1 MKFKGK
7 EYTEVKDRLFGFL
20 SEYPQ
25 ATIKTKLISVDQ
37 ITDSPSGEQCN
48 EYIVRAKVIPNPL
61 QEPEIYYT
69 GYAAERDNTG
79 FVNKTSALENCET
92 SAVGRALAF
101 AGFGGDFAIASKE
114 EVDNAKTAAKKS
126 AVTVDMLSKLDAL
139 SKRVKSHIGE
149 EHYRVYV
156 ERRSNGYYDTK
167 VRYNKTMD
175 FFTKSIPTESE
186 DTNVKQG

>member
-7 EYTEVKDRLFGFL
+7 QYTEVKDRLFGFL

-25 ATIKTKLISVDQ
+25 ATISNDLISVSQ

-48 EYIVRAKVIPNPL
+48 EYIVRATVIPNPL
-61 QEPEIYYT
+61 QEPEIYFT

-114 EVDNAKTAAKKS
+114 EVDNAQTAAKKS
-126 AVTVDMLSKLDAL
+126 AVTVDMLSTLDAL
-139 SKRVKSHIGE
+139 SKKVKPHIGE
-149 EHYRVYV
+149 EHYRVYL
-156 ERRSNGYYDTK
+156 ERRGEGFYDTK

-175 FFTKSIPTESE
+175 FFTKSIPAESE
-186 DTNVKQG
+186 DTNVKKG

>member
-7 EYTEVKDRLFGFL
+7 QYTEVKDRLFGFL

-25 ATIKTKLISVDQ
+25 ATISNDLISVSQ

-48 EYIVRAKVIPNPL
+48 EYIVRATVIPNPL
-61 QEPEIYYT
+61 QEPEIYFT

-114 EVDNAKTAAKKS
+114 EVDNAQTAAKKS

-139 SKRVKSHIGE
+139 SKKVKPHIGE
-149 EHYRVYV
+149 EHYRVYL
-156 ERRSNGYYDTK
+156 ERRGEGFYDTK

-175 FFTKSIPTESE
+175 FFTKSIPAESE
-186 DTNVKQG
+186 DTNVKKG